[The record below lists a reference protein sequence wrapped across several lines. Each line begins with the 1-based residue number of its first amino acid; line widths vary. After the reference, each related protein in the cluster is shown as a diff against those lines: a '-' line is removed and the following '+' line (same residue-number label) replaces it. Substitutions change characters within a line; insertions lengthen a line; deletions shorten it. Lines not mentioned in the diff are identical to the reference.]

1 LGLAPHFLVEF
12 RERYDLD
19 RTLFRGCD
27 GATHRPFMAEQRV
40 PAAQSYRAG
49 GGDQQGARHRCE
61 RFAARTGT
69 STTDVIKRSQLDESL
84 TDNIRDAVID
94 FERTLIMRAVK
105 RPRGY
110 QGRREQGARRH
121 LAALP
126 RGGRRRRQL
135 DAAQADP
142 SLHVL
147 AKKTALHA
155 RYLHMRG
162 GQYICIC
169 S

>member
-1 LGLAPHFLVEF
+1 LGLAPHFHVEF

-126 RGGRRRRQL
+126 RGVVGDDSLTPRRPIRLSMFWR
-135 DAAQADP
+135 
-142 SLHVL
+142 
-147 AKKTALHA
+147 KKTALHA